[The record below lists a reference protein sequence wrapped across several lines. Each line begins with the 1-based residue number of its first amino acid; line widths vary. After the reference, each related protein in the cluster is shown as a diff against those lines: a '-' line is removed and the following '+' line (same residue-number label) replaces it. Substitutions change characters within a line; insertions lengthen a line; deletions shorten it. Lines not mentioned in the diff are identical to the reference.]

1 METMTPWLRVGEAAA
16 YARCGRKLIYREIAA
31 GRLRAARVGG
41 RREIRTK
48 REWLDSWLED
58 ATRRAASVVAWP
70 VAERQTDKAA

>member
-70 VAERQTDKAA
+70 VAERRTDKAA

>member
-41 RREIRTK
+41 RREIRTR
-48 REWLDSWLED
+48 REWLDHWPED
-58 ATRRAASVVAWP
+58 AIRGATNVVAWP
-70 VAERQTDKAA
+70 VAERPADKAA